1 MFDGILL
8 VVIGCALIKYKSV
21 LYSFVVWRIQHI
33 YAAANWGELE
43 NWSIRI
49 DYQDLILQ
57 SALEVEHG

>member
-8 VVIGCALIKYKSV
+8 VVIGCALVNISPCFIH
-21 LYSFVVWRIQHI
+21 LLFEGFNTFN
-33 YAAANWGELE
+33 AAANLGELE